1 MSRLREEE
9 TGAMSRLREE
19 ETGAMSRLR
28 EEETGAM
35 RQARLMKARSWRRV
49 GRRVAVLSASA
60 LILTSC
66 GQWRGVANVPLPGG
80 PGTESGSTTL
90 YVQMPETLALNAN
103 SRVRVRDVFVGRVRK
118 IELIN
123 WVPTLT
129 VDLEPGIVLP
139 KNTLA
144 KIGQTSLLGS
154 QHVELNPPEHPS
166 AEKLRN
172 GDTIPLAQSSAYPTI
187 ERTLAGI
194 SGILTG
200 GGIPNIETIQTE
212 VFNIL
217 NGRADQIR
225 DFLGRLDTFTNELN
239 QQRHDITRAIDST
252 NRLLN
257 IVAARNDTLDR
268 VLTEFPPLIQHF
280 ADTRELFA
288 DAVTALG
295 RLSAAADDTLSNSN
309 ANLHTNLQNL
319 QRPLKQL
326 ARSAPYLVEALKLIL
341 TVPFNI
347 ENIPK
352 AVRGDYINVSL
363 TIDLTL
369 SSVDN
374 AFLSGTGVSGML
386 RALEQAWGRD
396 PATMIPDVRFTPN
409 PHDAPGGPLVERGE

>member
-1 MSRLREEE
+1 
-9 TGAMSRLREE
+9 
-19 ETGAMSRLR
+19 
-28 EEETGAM
+28 M
-35 RQARLMKARSWRRV
+35 RNWTRV
-49 GRRVAVLSASA
+49 GRRTAA
-60 LILTSC
+60 LAAAALVLTSC

-80 PGTESGSTTL
+80 PGTESGSMTL

-129 VDLEPGIVLP
+129 VDIKPGIELP

-154 QHVELNPPEHPS
+154 QHVELNPPENPS
-166 AEKLRN
+166 SEMLRN

-200 GGIPNIETIQTE
+200 GGIPNIEVIQTE

-225 DFLGRLDTFTNELN
+225 EFLNRLDTFTDELN
-239 QQRHDITRAIDST
+239 QQREEITRAIDST

-257 IVAARNDTLDR
+257 IVSQRNETLDR

-280 ADTRELFA
+280 AETRDLFA

-295 RLSAAADDTLSNSN
+295 RLSAAADETLSGSK

-326 ARSAPYLVEALKLIL
+326 GRAAPYLVGALKLIL

-347 ENIPK
+347 DNIPK
-352 AVRGDYINVSL
+352 AIRGDYINVSL
-363 TIDLTL
+363 KLDLTL

-374 AFLSGTGVSGML
+374 AFLSGTGLSGML